1 MHPAPSVIFFTVF
14 SGIGF
19 GLLAWLGLGMPSMNG
34 LVAFVFYFIGYAF
47 AVGGLLSSV
56 FHLANKK
63 NAIKSFSQWR
73 TSWLSREG
81 VLAVVTLLT
90 VAPYAIGRIFLDTT
104 WGILGLIGSVLCVLT
119 VLSTSMIYTQLKTVP
134 RWNSG
139 FTPILFLLYM
149 VTGGALFA
157 GQVTAATYLLIAL
170 GILQVLAWR
179 DGDTRTVNNPTDL
192 GTATGLGHIGK
203 VRQYEAPH
211 TGENY
216 LLKEMVY
223 QVARKHVLKLRMIS
237 FITAFLLPILALMA
251 FADNAHIGGVIAI
264 LMHLIGAVTS
274 RWLFFAEARH
284 AVATYYGK

>member
-14 SGIGF
+14 SGLGF
-19 GLLAWLGLGMPSMNG
+19 GLLAWLGTGNPGMNG
-34 LVAFVFYFIGYAF
+34 MVAFVFYFIGYAF
-47 AVGGLLSSV
+47 AVGGLMASV

-63 NAIKSFSQWR
+63 NAIKAFSQWR

-81 VLAVVTLLT
+81 VLAVITLLT

-104 WGILGLIGSVLCVLT
+104 WETLGLIGSALCVLT

-134 RWNSG
+134 RWNNG

-149 VTGGALFA
+149 VAGGALFA
-157 GQVTAATYLLIAL
+157 AQVIAATYLLIAL

-179 DGDTRTVNNPTDL
+179 DGDNRTINNPTDL
-192 GTATGLGHIGK
+192 GTATGLGRIGK

-211 TGENY
+211 TGQNY
-216 LLKEMVY
+216 LLKEMAY
-223 QVARKHVLKLRMIS
+223 QVARKHVLKLRMIT
-237 FITAFLLPILALMA
+237 FVAAFLLPVLALLA
-251 FADNAHIGGVIAI
+251 FADSPHIGSGLAI
-264 LMHLIGAVTS
+264 VLHLTGALTS

-284 AVATYYGK
+284 AVASYYGK

>member
-19 GLLAWLGLGMPSMNG
+19 GLLAWLGTGNPGMNG
-34 LVAFVFYFIGYAF
+34 MVAFVFYFIGYAF
-47 AVGGLLSSV
+47 AVGGLLASV

-73 TSWLSREG
+73 TSWLSRE
-81 VLAVVTLLT
+81 AVMAVITLLT
-90 VAPYAIGRIFLDTT
+90 IAPYAIGRIFLDTT
-104 WGILGLIGSVLCVLT
+104 WDTLGLIGSALAVVT
-119 VLSTSMIYTQLKTVP
+119 VFSTSMIYTQLKTVP
-134 RWNSG
+134 RWNNG

-179 DGDTRTVNNPTDL
+179 DGDNRTVTNPTDL
-192 GTATGLGHIGK
+192 GTATGLGSIGR
-203 VRQYEAPH
+203 VRQYEPPH
-211 TGENY
+211 TGKNY

-223 QVARKHVLKLRMIS
+223 QVGRKHVLKLRL
-237 FITAFLLPILALMA
+237 ITFVAAFLLPILALMA
-251 FADNAHIGGVIAI
+251 FADSPHIGGLLAI
-264 LMHLIGAVTS
+264 VLHLIGAITS

-284 AVATYYGK
+284 AVATYYDK